1 MAEAKAKFRR
11 DDNLC
16 ERVLENAKL
25 NSAEKVEV
33 SIIPLQVGFCDF
45 SGIWNSVFKK
55 VNMILRYSVAQLS
68 HTQRFLQMAINECS
82 CE

>member
-11 DDNLC
+11 DDNVC

-33 SIIPLQVGFCDF
+33 SIIPLQVAFCDF
-45 SGIWNSVFKK
+45 SGI
-55 VNMILRYSVAQLS
+55 
-68 HTQRFLQMAINECS
+68 
-82 CE
+82 